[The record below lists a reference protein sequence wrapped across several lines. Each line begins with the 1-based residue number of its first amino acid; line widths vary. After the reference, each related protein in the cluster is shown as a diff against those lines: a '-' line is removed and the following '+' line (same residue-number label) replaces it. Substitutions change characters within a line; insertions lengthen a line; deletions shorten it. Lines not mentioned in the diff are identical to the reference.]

1 MENRAD
7 HNAHNNNERKS
18 LLCSFVKT
26 GKDIVKSVVFWCVA
40 VSIAASACHIAGDA
54 VTSFGERK
62 TESIPAESRVSGGS
76 GTVPEGQISG
86 DSETVPKGRTSGDS
100 ETVLMA
106 QVTGDS
112 GTVPEGQMS
121 GKMEVAEKGGLVLS
135 ESQIPEE
142 AGLPAAN
149 QDAGNGGP
157 GEDTSD
163 GGSSVGNAGT
173 GDSPDDGV
181 SDGASSKGATGDSS
195 YGGTSAG
202 AAGTSDSQ
210 GDLPT
215 ASLKK
220 TVALTF
226 DDGPHPV
233 YTKKLLDGLLE
244 RDVKATFFVVGE
256 NIPGNE
262 DLIAR
267 MEEEGHLIGNH
278 TYNHVKICD
287 MKKEDACYQVE
298 QTSALVRE
306 ITGHD
311 TEFVRP
317 PFGAWNPDLECSF
330 VMIPVLWDVDP
341 LDWTTSNTP
350 LVVQR
355 VIEDVEDQDIVLLH
369 DFYESSVDAALQ
381 IVDILKKE
389 GFEFVTAD
397 KLILP

>member
-1 MENRAD
+1 MRDRTDRNGNRNENAGNRRQDQDENKKDKSSSESKNKRTGENRE
-7 HNAHNNNERKS
+7 NRKEKDRI
-18 LLCSFVKT
+18 LPVSFIKT
-26 GKDIVKSVVFWCVA
+26 GKDIIKSVLFWCVA
-40 VSIAASACHIAGDA
+40 VSVAASACHIVSDA
-54 VTSFGERK
+54 VSSFGDRRL
-62 TESIPAESRVSGGS
+62 TAESQTAAGHPAEGTGLPAESRAAAGQTTEMAESQVAAGQATEMAESRAAA
-76 GTVPEGQISG
+76 GQI
-86 DSETVPKGRTSGDS
+86 
-100 ETVLMA
+100 
-106 QVTGDS
+106 
-112 GTVPEGQMS
+112 
-121 GKMEVAEKGGLVLS
+121 AE
-135 ESQIPEE
+135 
-142 AGLPAAN
+142 LPAVN
-149 QDAGNGGP
+149 QDAAS
-157 GEDTSD
+157 GEQYQTGENAP
-163 GGSSVGNAGT
+163 GGSFPENQ
-173 GDSPDDGV
+173 
-181 SDGASSKGATGDSS
+181 
-195 YGGTSAG
+195 SAE
-202 AAGTSDSQ
+202 
-210 GDLPT
+210 PE
-215 ASLKK
+215 KK

-244 RDVKATFFVVGE
+244 RGVKATFFVIGE

-287 MKKEDACYQVE
+287 MEKEDACYQVE

-311 TEFVRP
+311 TEYVRP
-317 PFGAWNPDLECSF
+317 PFGAWNPELECSF

-341 LDWTTSNTP
+341 LDWTTSNTS

-355 VIEDVEDQDIVLLH
+355 VVEDADDQDIILLH

-389 GFEFVTAD
+389 GFEFVTVD